1 MTMDIKESAEIPFAE
16 GPPSREWLSLV
27 AICLDAESG
36 AALRQFVEG
45 TPFLR
50 LQAEVHSY
58 LAEED
63 ASLTWTQPPGPD
75 ICLIDFDRDRAK
87 ASITAERIHER
98 LPGTALFAISSQS
111 QPDLIIEG
119 MRCGC
124 SEYLIKP
131 VGGEQLWKAV
141 ARVGVRKRERRAPI
155 SGQVL
160 TFLGAKGGA
169 GATTITTHLA
179 ALLAKCC
186 SRKTLLIDLHPGCGE
201 AALFLGLTEHQYH
214 FYELVENVDRLDS
227 ELLQSFVLHHSSGL
241 DLLPAPEIKDRV
253 RDVLPEAVGQAVAFL
268 RTKYEFVL
276 IDCSP
281 GLTNQ
286 NLAVITHSD
295 HVYIITVAEVAALR
309 NVARLLDY
317 FTRREFGQDKV
328 DVIVN
333 RHNAKNNVIT
343 DAQIEKA
350 IRKKIFLKVPN
361 HYQQVIQT
369 INAGD
374 PSAQLSTSAVA
385 RSLLSW
391 AEALGGKPEAQ
402 AEKKKW
408 GRYFLGLFGD
418 KG

>member
-1 MTMDIKESAEIPFAE
+1 MDTKESAGIPFGE
-16 GPPSREWLSLV
+16 GPSSREWLSLV
-27 AICLDAESG
+27 AICLDGESG
-36 AALRQFVEG
+36 AELRQFVRA

-50 LQAEVHSY
+50 LQAEVDSY

-63 ASLTWTQPPGPD
+63 TSLTWMQPPGPD
-75 ICLIDFDRDRAK
+75 ICLVDFDRDH
-87 ASITAERIHER
+87 ASAITTAERIHER
-98 LPGTALFAISSQS
+98 LPGSAIFAISSHS
-111 QPDLIIEG
+111 QPNLIIEG

-124 SEYLIKP
+124 SEYVVKP
-131 VGGEQLWKAV
+131 VGGEQLWEAV
-141 ARVGVRKRERRAPI
+141 ARVGVRKREKHTPF

-169 GATTITTHLA
+169 GVTTITTHLA
-179 ALLAKCC
+179 ALLAKSC
-186 SRKTLLIDLHPGCGE
+186 SRKTVLIDLHPGCGE

-214 FYELVENVDRLDS
+214 FYELVENVDRLDA

-241 DLLPAPEIKDRV
+241 DLLPAPEFTEPA
-253 RDVLPEAVGQAVAFL
+253 RDVLPESVGQAVAFL

-276 IDCSP
+276 IDCAP
-281 GLTNQ
+281 GLTTQ

-295 HVYIITVAEVAALR
+295 HVYIITVPEVAALR

-343 DAQIEKA
+343 DDQIEKA
-350 IRKKIFLKVPN
+350 IRKKIFWKVPN
-361 HYQQVIQT
+361 HYQQVMQT

-374 PSAQLSTSAVA
+374 PSAQLSNSVVA
-385 RSLLSW
+385 RTLLSW
-391 AEALGGKPEAQ
+391 AEALGAKPDAQ
-402 AEKKKW
+402 AERKKTGK
-408 GRYFLGLFGD
+408 FFQGLFGR
-418 KG
+418 

>member
-1 MTMDIKESAEIPFAE
+1 MDTKESAGIPFAE
-16 GPPSREWLSLV
+16 GPSSREWLSLV
-27 AICLDAESG
+27 AICLDGESG
-36 AALRQFVEG
+36 AELRQFVRG

-50 LQAEVHSY
+50 LQAEVDSY

-63 ASLTWTQPPGPD
+63 TSLTWMQPPGPD
-75 ICLIDFDRDRAK
+75 ICLVDFDRDHAN
-87 ASITAERIHER
+87 AITTAERIHER
-98 LPGTALFAISSQS
+98 LPGTAIFAISSHS
-111 QPDLIIEG
+111 QPNLIIEG

-124 SEYLIKP
+124 SEYVVKP
-131 VGGEQLWKAV
+131 VGGEQLWEAV
-141 ARVGVRKRERRAPI
+141 ARVGVRKREKHTPL

-169 GATTITTHLA
+169 GVTTIATHLA
-179 ALLAKCC
+179 ALLAKSC
-186 SRKTLLIDLHPGCGE
+186 SRKTVLIDLHPGCGE

-214 FYELVENVDRLDS
+214 FYELVENVDRLDT

-241 DLLPAPEIKDRV
+241 DLLPAPEFTEPA

-281 GLTNQ
+281 GLTTQ

-295 HVYIITVAEVAALR
+295 HVYIITVPEVAALR

-343 DAQIEKA
+343 DDQIEKA
-350 IRKKIFLKVPN
+350 IRKKIFWKVPN
-361 HYQQVIQT
+361 HYQQVMQT

-374 PSAQLSTSAVA
+374 PSAQLSNSVVA
-385 RSLLSW
+385 RTLLSW
-391 AEALGGKPEAQ
+391 AEALGAKPDAQ
-402 AEKKKW
+402 AERKKTGK
-408 GRYFLGLFGD
+408 FFQGLFGR
-418 KG
+418 